1 MGKLKIGLLPLYVK
15 LYDDIWPEARERV
28 DAFYLTIAGE
38 LEKRG
43 LEVEQAKACRISPEF
58 AEAVRAFEQADVDAI
73 VTLHLAYSPSL
84 ESADVLAATKLP
96 LIVLDTTPT
105 YDFGPSQHP
114 DEILYNHGIHGVQDM
129 CNLLVRNG
137 KNFRI
142 EAGHWSESDVLDRV
156 ADNAKAAKIAK
167 KLRNAKVGSIGKS
180 FDGMGDFRVPA
191 DELRRAIGI
200 DAIFVDPLDSDNVFG
215 PVSEERVDREM
226 ESNAMRFHAGK
237 FDRETHR
244 QSTKADL
251 AVRDWIERNGL
262 TAFTANFLEVTRA
275 SALPCMPFLEASK
288 AMERGIGYAGE
299 GDLLTAALVG
309 ALLSVYPDTS
319 FAEMFCPDW
328 KNNLIFLSH
337 MGEMNLRVAAGKP
350 ELMEKD
356 FPFTD
361 AGNPVVAY
369 GKFRGGQ
376 AVYVNLAP
384 GRNKSYSLLLSP
396 VEMVEGDGEDRM
408 RDTIRGWFRP
418 VIPVADFLTAYS
430 ELGGTHHGIVV
441 YGDAIR
447 VLERF
452 GAIMGW
458 NTVTIKET

>member
-1 MGKLKIGLLPLYVK
+1 MNKPKIALLPLYIK

-28 DAFYLTIAGE
+28 DAFYCTIADE

-43 LEVEQAKACRISPEF
+43 LEVERTQVCRIRPEF
-58 AEAVRAFEQADVDAI
+58 EAAVRAFEQTEADAI

-84 ESADVLAATKLP
+84 ESADVLAATELP

-105 YDFGPSQHP
+105 LDFGPSQHA

-137 KNFRI
+137 KRFWI
-142 EAGHWSESDVLDRV
+142 EAGHWAESDVLDRV
-156 ADNAKAAKIAK
+156 VEDVKAARIAK
-167 KLRNAKVGSIGKS
+167 RLRNAKVGAIGKP

-191 DELRRAIGI
+191 DDLRRTIGI
-200 DAIFVDPLDSDNVFG
+200 DAIFVDPQQAGNAFDSISD
-215 PVSEERVDREM
+215 ERVDREM
-226 ESNAMRFHAGK
+226 ALNARRFQVGRM
-237 FDRETHR
+237 DPETHR
-244 QSTKADL
+244 QSTRTDL
-251 AVRDWIERNGL
+251 AVRDWIARNEL
-262 TAFTANFLEVTRA
+262 TAFTVNFMEVTRA
-275 SALPCMPFLEASK
+275 SALSCMPFLEASK

-328 KNNLIFLSH
+328 KNNGIFLSH

-361 AGNPVVAY
+361 AGSPVVAY
-369 GKFRGGQ
+369 GAFRDGQ

-384 GRNKSYSLLLSP
+384 GPNETYSLLLSP
-396 VEMVEGDGEDRM
+396 VNMVDPEANESMVGS
-408 RDTIRGWFRP
+408 IRGWFQP
-418 VIPVADFLTAYS
+418 VPPVADFLSAFS
-430 ELGGTHHGIVV
+430 EHGGTHHGAVV

-447 VLERF
+447 VLKRL

-458 NTVTIKET
+458 NTVIIK

>member
-1 MGKLKIGLLPLYVK
+1 MNNLKIGLLPLYVK

-28 DAFYLTIAGE
+28 DAFCLTIVSE
-38 LEKRG
+38 MEKRG
-43 LEVEQAKACRISPEF
+43 LEVEQAKACRIKPEF
-58 AEAVRAFEQADVDAI
+58 EAAVRAFEQAEVDAI

-84 ESADVLAATKLP
+84 ESADVLAATELP

-129 CNLLVRNG
+129 CNLLIRKG
-137 KNFRI
+137 KSFRI
-142 EAGHWSESDVLDRV
+142 EAGHWADSDVLDRV

-167 KLRNAKVGSIGKS
+167 KLSNAKVGSIGKP
-180 FDGMGDFRVPA
+180 FDGMGDFRVPT
-191 DELRRAIGI
+191 DELRSEIGI
-200 DAIFVDPLDSDNVFG
+200 EAIFVDPLDSGNAFDSI
-215 PVSEERVDREM
+215 SEERIDQEM
-226 ESNAMRFHAGK
+226 ELNAVRFHSGTL
-237 FDRETHR
+237 DPETHR

-251 AVRDWIERNGL
+251 AVRDWIERNEL

-299 GDLLTAALVG
+299 GDVLTAALVG

-328 KNNLIFLSH
+328 HNNLIFLSH
-337 MGEMNLRVAAGKP
+337 MGEMNLRIAAGKP
-350 ELMEKD
+350 DLMEKS

-384 GRNKSYSLLLSP
+384 GRNNSYSLLLSP

-408 RDTIRGWFRP
+408 RDVIRGWFQP
-418 VIPVADFLTAYS
+418 VIPVADCLTAYS
-430 ELGGTHHGIVV
+430 EHGGTHHGVVV
-441 YGDAIR
+441 YGDTIR

-452 GAIMGW
+452 GKIMGW
-458 NTVTIKET
+458 NTVIIK